1 MRSKTTRWVPAIAAP
16 VLVAG
21 LALFPTVAN
30 AEVDLPEKSATELM
44 LFMSNE
50 SVPFSGTV
58 VKVANLG
65 LPEFMQMP
73 EVDDATLERMQEQM
87 PDGMEELMLQST
99 MTSDLANLLEFAA
112 GTHNLRLY
120 YGGEDQIRVQVL
132 DRMSQRDF
140 IVNGTDVW
148 FYDDDQR
155 TAWHA
160 EIDESQVTEA
170 RAYAQLQFGELSAQ
184 LPFDAT
190 SPAAAAEALLA
201 QVETDAEVTVGTDRM
216 VAGREAYELII
227 TPDAVESTIESVSVS
242 IDGENGFP
250 LAVTVM
256 AKGEADPV
264 FEIGFSSI
272 SFAAPADS
280 IFDFNPGADVTV
292 EKLVIPSEAELE
304 AEFEQ
309 FKQSPEFDEYRADYE
324 AAREQLERY
333 ENGELELTEAEKA
346 ELQAQLQARVD
357 EVSTVYENGWASVV
371 ELRLDLDAEML
382 DLEYFDSMV
391 TQLPQ
396 GRAITTA
403 LVNVL
408 ITNDG
413 RVLMGAVSVST
424 LQALV
429 N

>member
-1 MRSKTTRWVPAIAAP
+1 MRSKKARWVPAVAAP

-21 LALFPTVAN
+21 LALFPSVAN
-30 AEVDLPEKSATELM
+30 AEVDLPDKTAGELM
-44 LFMSNE
+44 VFMNTE

-73 EVDDATLERMQEQM
+73 EVDDATLERMREQM
-87 PDGMEELMLQST
+87 PDGMEELMIQST
-99 MTSDLANLLEFAA
+99 MTSDLAQLLEFAA
-112 GTHNLRLY
+112 GTHKLRLY
-120 YGGEDQIRVQVL
+120 YGGEDQLRVQVL
-132 DRMSQRDF
+132 DMMSQRDL

-160 EIDESQVTEA
+160 ELDETQIAEA
-170 RAYAQLQFGELSAQ
+170 EAYAQQQFGELSAQ
-184 LPFDAT
+184 LPFDAS
-190 SPAAAAEALLA
+190 SPAAVAEALLA
-201 QVETDAEVTVGTDRM
+201 EVETDAEVTVGTDRM

-227 TPDAVESTIESVSVS
+227 TPDANESTIASVRLA

-250 LAVTVM
+250 LAATVL
-256 AKGEADPV
+256 AKGEVDPV
-264 FEIGFSSI
+264 FEIGFTDI
-272 SFAAPADS
+272 SFSAPDAS
-280 IFDFNPGADVTV
+280 LFEFTPGADVTV
-292 EKLVIPSEAELE
+292 EKVEIPTQAELE

-309 FKQSPEFDEYRADYE
+309 LKQSPEFDEYREDYE
-324 AAREQLERY
+324 AAREKLEQY

-346 ELQAQLQARVD
+346 EMQARLQARVD
-357 EVSTVYENGWASVV
+357 EVSAVYENGWATVV
-371 ELRLDLDAEML
+371 EIRMDADVAMLDLD
-382 DLEYFDSMV
+382 YFDSLV
-391 TQLPQ
+391 TQLPE
-396 GRAITTA
+396 GRAITTS

-408 ITNDG
+408 ITDDG
-413 RVLMGAVSVST
+413 RVLMGAVEVST

>member
-1 MRSKTTRWVPAIAAP
+1 MRSKKARWVPAIAAP

-21 LALFPTVAN
+21 LALFPSVAN
-30 AEVDLPEKSATELM
+30 AEVDLPEKSPTELM
-44 LFMSNE
+44 LFMNTE
-50 SVPFSGTV
+50 PVPFSGTV

-65 LPEFMQMP
+65 LPEFMRMP
-73 EVDDATLERMQEQM
+73 EVDDATLERMREQM
-87 PDGMEELMLQST
+87 PEGMEELMLQST

-112 GTHNLRLY
+112 GTHNLRIY
-120 YGGEDQIRVQVL
+120 YGGEGQLRVQVL
-132 DRMSQRDF
+132 DLMSQRDF

-155 TAWHA
+155 TAWYA
-160 EIDESQVTEA
+160 ELDETQIAEA
-170 RAYAQLQFGELSAQ
+170 QTYAQQQFGELSAQ
-184 LPFDAT
+184 LPFDAS
-190 SPAAAAEALLA
+190 SPAAVAEALLA

-227 TPDAVESTIESVSVS
+227 TPDAVESTIESVRVS

-250 LAVTVM
+250 LAVSVL
-256 AKGEADPV
+256 AKGEVDPV

-272 SFAAPADS
+272 SFAAPAES
-280 IFDFNPGADVTV
+280 IFDFTPGADVTV
-292 EKLVIPSEAELE
+292 EKLEIPTEAELE

-324 AAREQLERY
+324 AAREKLEQY
-333 ENGELELTEAEKA
+333 QNGELELTEAEKA
-346 ELQAQLQARVD
+346 EMQAQLEARID

-371 ELRLDLDAEML
+371 ELRLDLDVEML
-382 DLEYFDSMV
+382 DLEYLDSLV
-391 TQLPQ
+391 IQLPE
-396 GRAITTA
+396 GRAITTS

-413 RVLMGAVSVST
+413 RVLMGAVAVST